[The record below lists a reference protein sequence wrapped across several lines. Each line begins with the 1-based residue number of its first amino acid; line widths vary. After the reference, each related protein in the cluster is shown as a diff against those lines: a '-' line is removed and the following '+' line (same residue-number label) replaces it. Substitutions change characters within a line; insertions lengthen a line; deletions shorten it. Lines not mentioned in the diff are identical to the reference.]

1 VAGAVVYW
9 RAMERQ
15 RARQVAEV
23 DEAVVEGREA
33 AQRLLEDEDGT
44 VRPFDQR

>member
-9 RAMERQ
+9 RATERQ
-15 RARQVAEV
+15 RARQAAAI
-23 DEAVVEGREA
+23 DDAVVGGREA
-33 AQRLLEDEDGT
+33 AQRLLDDEDGA